1 MVVSRKPATLAIPP
15 RLLICVSVLSGCCNA
30 AFDRR
35 SRPESERLGGKSLN
49 DRQLRDQLKLRYDL
63 SETLAH
69 HC

>member
-15 RLLICVSVLSGCCNA
+15 RLLICVSVLSGRCT
-30 AFDRR
+30 FDRR
-35 SRPESERLGGKSLN
+35 SRPESERLGRKSLN